1 MNSEDFADILKDSPI
16 VVAIKDDAGLE
27 KCVNSRSKIVF
38 ILYGKVSNISSIV
51 EKVHSAGKIPFVHI
65 DFIDGL
71 SPREAAVDFIK
82 NSTKAS
88 GIISTKAPIIRY
100 AKSVGMLAIQ
110 RFFVL
115 DSISLI
121 NIPRQ
126 LKSTEADAIEILPGL
141 IPKVITRLIQEDVPV
156 IAGGLISD
164 KNEVIQ
170 ALTAGATSV
179 SSTNENVWFM

>member
-1 MNSEDFADILKDSPI
+1 MNSEIFAELLKDSPI
-16 VVAIKDDAGLE
+16 VVAIKDDSGLE
-27 KCVNSRSKIVF
+27 RCISSRSKIVF
-38 ILYGKVSNISSIV
+38 ILYGNVSNIGNIV
-51 EKVHSAGKIPFVHI
+51 KKVNEAGKIAFVHI
-65 DFIDGL
+65 DFVDGL

-82 NSTKAS
+82 NATDAN
-88 GIISTKAPIIRY
+88 GIISTKAPLIKY
-100 AKSVGMLAIQ
+100 AKSKGLLAVQ

-141 IPKVITRLIQEDVPV
+141 IPKVITRLVQEDVPI

-164 KNEVIQ
+164 KNEVMQ

-179 SSTNENVWFM
+179 STTNENVWFM